1 MSEQNSEKTYI
12 LANLES
18 PYGIISPEYAD
29 ANKYPFVVFTYDST
43 TKSVKCIAGF
53 SCWADVNNGGA
64 SNPYGALVCAKDN
77 AWRQGGAIVLLRR
90 DYDIQTG
97 SYNNLCHAN
106 GTITLDLGGNTLTGG
121 SGILFAASNKKSHNT
136 TIITKN
142 GTILLETAELVTLMA
157 GDAGNGSK
165 FIITF
170 EDVNI
175 GFAKNA
181 TITRIVETFGATVSN
196 STVCYAD
203 ISFINC
209 VIDLRTN
216 APAGK
221 VISFFNGVNDEGHYK
236 ADVVI
241 KGGSMIAG
249 DADNLVIYN
258 VDNNANAPD
267 SFSFAKND
275 SGVYMTLTLPVGV
288 NAPDTVFNTPDG
300 DVIFVKQSESG
311 DTVVY
316 KLRTNSLKIMS
327 AFLNLTSDI
336 NVYFRTNVP
345 AGYENPYM
353 EFVFNGNTYTVTEYF
368 IDETGLYCFAFKD
381 IAPQYMG
388 QIIEATLYA
397 TKGGEQESVS
407 NNKYSIL
414 SYCKCL
420 LENYASN
427 DTLVAL
433 VSDLLVYGAKAQ
445 IYAGSTDALVTEGL
459 TLNAST
465 FTELDKSSDKIA
477 LSGASSELVAWKS
490 VGLYLE
496 NDMSLKLSFTAVS
509 TEGLTVEITVKDTPY
524 VIDVSALEP
533 DGNGVYSIYFDGILA
548 ADFDETVTAVFKL
561 NVEQVGY
568 TLTYSANSYVYRM
581 QNADDTATKELVRA
595 LYNYG
600 RSANAY
606 LG

>member
-64 SNPYGALVCAKDN
+64 GNPYGALVCAKDN

-142 GTILLETAELVTLMA
+142 GTILLETAELVTLMP

-216 APAGK
+216 
-221 VISFFNGVNDEGHYK
+221 S
-236 ADVVI
+236 
-241 KGGSMIAG
+241 
-249 DADNLVIYN
+249 
-258 VDNNANAPD
+258 
-267 SFSFAKND
+267 
-275 SGVYMTLTLPVGV
+275 
-288 NAPDTVFNTPDG
+288 
-300 DVIFVKQSESG
+300 
-311 DTVVY
+311 
-316 KLRTNSLKIMS
+316 
-327 AFLNLTSDI
+327 
-336 NVYFRTNVP
+336 P

-353 EFVFNGNTYTVTEYF
+353 EFVFNGNTYTVEEYF

-407 NNKYSIL
+407 NNEYSIL

-561 NVEQVGY
+561 NGEQVGY